1 MSRSILP
8 VVLLLWALP
17 SFAAVTFDNSG
28 SARTASG
35 TSGTF
40 SFAVAANANR
50 CMIGMISDPSNA
62 ITGAAMT
69 WDNGGTNQSL
79 TLITN
84 NGGGGSG
91 AVWLFKLIAPTTGT
105 KTMSVSW
112 TGTTA
117 LDIAA
122 AVFDGA
128 DQSTCIN
135 APDTTGVNQAPP
147 ATLTVTSTTTGATL
161 VCVANITSISAI
173 TGGTSIYLDS
183 GVGAA
188 GYILGGTSNVH
199 SWTVTGTSQL
209 TGIHILAAAAGG
221 ATAHRTTLLGVG
233 K

>member
-1 MSRSILP
+1 MRRALI
-8 VVLLLWALP
+8 LLLLLLPAP
-17 SFAAVTFDNSG
+17 SFASVTFDNSG

-35 TSGTF
+35 TSGSF

-50 CMIGMISDPSNA
+50 CMIGMISDPTNA
-62 ITGAAMT
+62 ISAAAMT
-69 WDNGGTNQSL
+69 WDSGGTNQSL

-84 NGGGGSG
+84 NGGGSSG
-91 AVWLFKLIAPTTGT
+91 AVWLFKLIAPTSGT

-112 TGTTA
+112 TGSTA

-135 APDTTGVNQAPP
+135 ATDTTGTNTAPP
-147 ATLTVTSTTTGATL
+147 ATLTVTSTSTGATL
-161 VCVANITSISAI
+161 CAISNITSISAI
-173 TGGTSIYLDS
+173 TGGTTIYLDS

-199 SWTVTGTSQL
+199 SWTATGATQL

-221 ATAHRTTLLGVG
+221 GTSHTLMLLGVG
-233 K
+233 P